1 MIDDNDDDLRPAQIR
16 SLAGTTRL
24 RLCAGQVCV
33 SVASCVKELIENSLD
48 AHSTR
53 LQLTFIAHGAD
64 LIELV
69 DNGDGIAE
77 HDFEKI
83 GLRYHTS
90 KISQY
95 EDLENVNTY
104 GFRGEALSSICIYAD
119 VTIITRHA
127 SASIGTKLVF
137 DGEGQAI
144 SRTPCPREIGTTV
157 SIRSLFNR
165 FPVRRTEL
173 RAHSKRE
180 FSQALNIIQSF
191 AIISRQL
198 QFFQILSSSDNHPP
212 THPLLTLTP
221 STSLKDILAQIFG
234 QKILESIIHIDDNNN
249 NDDDQNREFKF
260 DGYISRP
267 QHGSGRSST
276 DRQYLYVNNRP
287 IDCAPLL
294 RTINDI
300 YRQFNPNQYPLIV
313 LSIEVVDRSTVDI
326 NCTPDKRT
334 IFIEHLSNMCDQIR
348 NILNKLFETSSNVYV
363 VSHKRQQESTE
374 NNDIPTP
381 PIKQIKIERFVKKAS
396 QSSDI
401 PILTTSN
408 PLSKFSGPFNVIRSE
423 KSSSS
428 SSNLSTQDRTL
439 FTFESHSIAKT
450 SPSNIPNNDEDADE
464 DDPRVTTLVHGTP
477 SKKDFLDK
485 IKQLKQN
492 DKTEED
498 GEEDEIEIPISTD
511 HDLQMY
517 TSTPFIKE
525 KPELIEQSES
535 IKVTS
540 YKSCEIKVKFSMN
553 KLKEKYRLMTEKEDI
568 SSAISDHR
576 FNIHIEEDQNEEAED
591 ELRRQIDKT
600 DFERMH
606 IIGQFNRGFILVT
619 LVDHSSQLFIVD
631 QHAADEI
638 YNFHRLYEQTTVSR
652 QPLLHPKSI
661 PLDPSRQVLLQQH
674 LDLFNRLGFD
684 IEIDENET
692 RIDRRCRVL
701 SYPTVSGA
709 QSCVFGIDE
718 IDEILSHLN
727 DTSQK
732 TCQEEQHYESS
743 RLRKV
748 FASKACRMSIM
759 IGTDLT
765 RKQMIN
771 VVRHL
776 GQLAKPWNCP
786 HGRPTIRHVSNLS
799 EATNGFLTDDYHS
812 F

>member
-1 MIDDNDDDLRPAQIR
+1 MDEEDLRPAQIR
-16 SLAGTTRL
+16 PLAGTTRH

-64 LIELV
+64 LIELT

-77 HDFEKI
+77 HDFEKL

-90 KISQY
+90 KLSQF

-119 VTIITRHA
+119 VTILTRHV
-127 SASIGTKLVF
+127 SASIGTKLIF
-137 DGEGQAI
+137 DGEGQVI
-144 SRTPCPREIGTTV
+144 SRTPFPREIGTTV

-173 RAHSKRE
+173 QSHSKRE

-191 AIISRQL
+191 AIISRQI
-198 QFFQILSSSDNHPP
+198 QFFQVSSSADNHPP
-212 THPLLTLTP
+212 SHPLLTLTP
-221 STSLKDILAQIFG
+221 SSSLKDTLAQIFG
-234 QKILESIIHIDDNNN
+234 QKILESIIHIDDI
-249 NDDDQNREFKF
+249 NDDEDKEFKF

-267 QHGSGRSST
+267 QHGCGRSSA

-287 IDCAPLL
+287 IDCAPFL

-300 YRQFNPNQYPLIV
+300 YRHFNPNQYPLV
-313 LSIEVVDRSTVDI
+313 ALSIEVLDRSTLDI

-334 IFIEHLSNMCDQIR
+334 VFVEHLSNMCDQIR
-348 NILNKLFETSSNVYV
+348 LILNKLFESSSNVYV
-363 VSHKRQQESTE
+363 SSNKRQQETIE
-374 NNDIPTP
+374 TNNDIPTP
-381 PIKQIKIERFVKKAS
+381 PTKQMKIERFVKKTS
-396 QSSDI
+396 HDI
-401 PILTTSN
+401 PVLTTSN
-408 PLSKFSGPFNVIRSE
+408 PLSKFSCPFTTIRSE
-423 KSSSS
+423 KSTPSLSPS
-428 SSNLSTQDRTL
+428 LSTQDRAL
-439 FTFESHSIAKT
+439 FTFESHDIVKHNNHSDTKNDEC
-450 SPSNIPNNDEDADE
+450 SVDDDDDVNDED
-464 DDPRVTTLVHGTP
+464 DDPHDKTLLHGSP

-492 DKTEED
+492 DEES
-498 GEEDEIEIPISTD
+498 EEIRVSVD

-517 TSTPFIKE
+517 TSTPIAKE
-525 KPELIEQSES
+525 KPKPVEELKS
-535 IKVTS
+535 IQVTS
-540 YKSCEIKVKFSMN
+540 YKSCEIKVKFNMN
-553 KLKEKYRLMTEKEDI
+553 KLKEKYRVMSEKTDI
-568 SSAISDHR
+568 SSSISNHH
-576 FNIHIEEDQNEEAED
+576 FNIHIGEDQNEEAED
-591 ELRRQIDKT
+591 ELRRQINKT
-600 DFERMH
+600 DFERMS

-638 YNFHRLYEQTTVSR
+638 YNFHRLYDQTIVSR
-652 QPLLHPKSI
+652 QPLLHPKTI

-674 LDLFNRLGFD
+674 IDLFTRLGFD
-684 IEIDENET
+684 IEIDENES
-692 RIDRRCRVL
+692 RIDRRCRVHA
-701 SYPTVSGA
+701 YPTISGA
-709 QSCVFGIDE
+709 HSCVFGIDE
-718 IDEILSHLN
+718 IDEILSHLT
-727 DTSQK
+727 DTSQHSR
-732 TCQEEQHYESS
+732 QEEHYESS

-765 RKQMIN
+765 KKQMIN

-776 GQLAKPWNCP
+776 AQLAKPWNCP
-786 HGRPTIRHVSNLS
+786 HGRPTIRHVSNLT
-799 EATNGFLTDDYHS
+799 EATNGFLIDDYHS

>member
-1 MIDDNDDDLRPAQIR
+1 MDDDDDHREAQIR
-16 SLAGTTRL
+16 PLAGTTRL

-90 KISQY
+90 KLCQY
-95 EDLENVNTY
+95 EDLEHVNTY

-137 DGEGQAI
+137 DGEGQVI
-144 SRTPCPREIGTTV
+144 SRTPFPREIGTTV
-157 SIRSLFNR
+157 SIRSLFSR

-173 RAHSKRE
+173 RTHSKRE
-180 FSQALNIIQSF
+180 FSQALNIVQSF
-191 AIISRQL
+191 AIISRQI

-221 STSLKDILAQIFG
+221 STSLKDTLAQIFG
-234 QKILESIIHIDDNNN
+234 QKILDSIIHIVDNEDN
-249 NDDDQNREFKF
+249 QNREFKF
-260 DGYISRP
+260 DGFISRP

-300 YRQFNPNQYPLIV
+300 YRQFNPNQYPLVV
-313 LSIEVVDRSTVDI
+313 LSIEVLDRSTLDV

-334 IFIEHLSNMCDQIR
+334 VFIEHLSNMCDQIR

-363 VSHKRQQESTE
+363 ISNKRQQETIE
-374 NNDIPTP
+374 NHDIPTP
-381 PIKQIKIERFVKKAS
+381 PIKQMKIERFVKKPS

-423 KSSSS
+423 KSSLS

-439 FTFESHSIAKT
+439 FTFESYPIAK
-450 SPSNIPNNDEDADE
+450 SSESSIPNDDQDEDEDEDE
-464 DDPRVTTLVHGTP
+464 DDPHVVTLVHGSP

-492 DKTEED
+492 DIT
-498 GEEDEIEIPISTD
+498 EEDEIEIPVSTD

-517 TSTPFIKE
+517 TSTPIVKE
-525 KPELIEQSES
+525 KSQPIEQFES

-553 KLKEKYRLMTEKEDI
+553 KLKEKYRSMTEKDDI

-576 FNIHIEEDQNEEAED
+576 FNIHIEEDQNDEAED

-638 YNFHRLYEQTTVSR
+638 YNFHRLYEQTIVSR

-692 RIDRRCRVL
+692 RIDRRCRIL

-732 TCQEEQHYESS
+732 ICQEEQHYESS

-771 VVRHL
+771 VVQHL
-776 GQLAKPWNCP
+776 GQLAKPWVNKKQI
-786 HGRPTIRHVSNLS
+786 HLIEIS
-799 EATNGFLTDDYHS
+799 EFVI
-812 F
+812 

>member
-1 MIDDNDDDLRPAQIR
+1 MDEDDLRPPEIR
-16 SLAGTTRL
+16 SLAGTTRH

-33 SVASCVKELIENSLD
+33 SVASCIKELIENSLD
-48 AHSTR
+48 ANSTR
-53 LQLTFIAHGAD
+53 LQLTCIAYGAD

-77 HDFEKI
+77 HDFEKL

-90 KISQY
+90 KISQF
-95 EDLENVNTY
+95 EDLEYVNTY
-104 GFRGEALSSICIYAD
+104 GFRGEALSSMCIYAD
-119 VTIITRHA
+119 VTILTRHA
-127 SASIGTKLVF
+127 SASIGTKLAF
-137 DGEGQAI
+137 DCEGQVM
-144 SRTPCPREIGTTV
+144 SRTPCPRETGTTV

-173 RAHSKRE
+173 CSRSKRE
-180 FSQALNIIQSF
+180 FSQALNVIQSF
-191 AIISRQL
+191 AIISRQV
-198 QFFQILSSSDNHPP
+198 QFFQVLSSSDNHPS
-212 THPLLTLTP
+212 TSPLLTLTP
-221 STSLKDILAQIFG
+221 STSLKDTLAQLFG
-234 QKILESIIHIDDNNN
+234 SKILESIIHIDDNN
-249 NDDDQNREFKF
+249 DDENRGFKF
-260 DGYISRP
+260 DGFISRP

-276 DRQYLYVNNRP
+276 DRQYLYVNSRP

-300 YRQFNPNQYPLIV
+300 YRHFNPNQYPLVV
-313 LSIEVVDRSTVDI
+313 LIIEVLDRSTLDI

-334 IFIEHLSNMCDQIR
+334 IFIEHLSNICDQIR
-348 NILNKLFETSSNVYV
+348 TILNKLFEKSSNVYV
-363 VSHKRQQESTE
+363 VSNKRPQETTQ
-374 NNDIPTP
+374 NNDTLTP
-381 PIKQIKIERFVKKAS
+381 PVKQIRIDRFVKKPS
-396 QSSDI
+396 SSDI

-408 PLSKFSGPFNVIRSE
+408 PLSKFSCPFNTIRSE
-423 KSSSS
+423 KTSSS
-428 SSNLSTQDRTL
+428 SSNLSTQDRAL
-439 FTFESHSIAKT
+439 FTFELHSIAKST
-450 SPSNIPNNDEDADE
+450 QSSTQNNEKDKNVDEVAEEEEEE
-464 DDPRVTTLVHGTP
+464 DPHVSTLVHGSP

-485 IKQLKQN
+485 LKALKQS
-492 DKTEED
+492 DIKEGD
-498 GEEDEIEIPISTD
+498 DMEITLSTD
-511 HDLQMY
+511 HDLQSY
-517 TSTPFIKE
+517 HTSTPAVKE
-525 KPELIEQSES
+525 NPKSVEQSES

-540 YKSCEIKVKFSMN
+540 YKSCEIKVKFNMK
-553 KLKEKYRLMTEKEDI
+553 KLKEKYRSMAAKQDI

-600 DFERMH
+600 DFERMS

-638 YNFHRLYEQTTVSR
+638 YNFHRLYEHTTISR

-709 QSCVFGIDE
+709 HSCAFGIDDIE
-718 IDEILSHLN
+718 EILSHLM

-765 RKQMIN
+765 RKQMIT

-776 GQLAKPWNCP
+776 GHLTKPWNCP

-799 EATNGFLTDDYHS
+799 ETTKNFVPDDYHS

>member
-1 MIDDNDDDLRPAQIR
+1 MDDDDDHREAQIR
-16 SLAGTTRL
+16 PLAGTTRF

-48 AHSTR
+48 AHSAR

-90 KISQY
+90 KLCQY
-95 EDLENVNTY
+95 EDLEHVNTY

-119 VTIITRHA
+119 VTIITRHE

-137 DGEGQAI
+137 DGEGQVI
-144 SRTPCPREIGTTV
+144 SRTPFPREIGTTV
-157 SIRSLFNR
+157 SIRSLFSR

-173 RAHSKRE
+173 RTHSKRE
-180 FSQALNIIQSF
+180 FFQALNIVQSF
-191 AIISRQL
+191 AIISRQI

-221 STSLKDILAQIFG
+221 STSLKDTLAQIFG
-234 QKILESIIHIDDNNN
+234 QKILDSIVHIVDNEDN
-249 NDDDQNREFKF
+249 QNREFKF
-260 DGYISRP
+260 DGFISRP

-300 YRQFNPNQYPLIV
+300 YRQFNPNQYPLVV
-313 LSIEVVDRSTVDI
+313 LSIEVLDRSTLDV

-334 IFIEHLSNMCDQIR
+334 VFIEHLSNMCDQIR

-363 VSHKRQQESTE
+363 VSNKRQQETIE
-374 NNDIPTP
+374 NHDIPTP
-381 PIKQIKIERFVKKAS
+381 PIKQIKIERFVKKPS

-423 KSSSS
+423 KSSLS

-439 FTFESHSIAKT
+439 FTFESHPIAK
-450 SPSNIPNNDEDADE
+450 SSESSIPNDDQDEDEDEDE
-464 DDPRVTTLVHGTP
+464 DDPHVVTLVHGSP

-492 DKTEED
+492 DIT
-498 GEEDEIEIPISTD
+498 EEDEIEIPVSTD

-517 TSTPFIKE
+517 TSTPIVKE
-525 KPELIEQSES
+525 KSQPIEQFES

-553 KLKEKYRLMTEKEDI
+553 KLKEKYRSMTEKDDI
-568 SSAISDHR
+568 SSTISDHR
-576 FNIHIEEDQNEEAED
+576 FNIHIEEDQNDEAED

-600 DFERMH
+600 DFERMY

-638 YNFHRLYEQTTVSR
+638 YNFHRLYEQTIVSR

-661 PLDPSRQVLLQQH
+661 PLDPSRQILLQQH

-776 GQLAKPWNCP
+776 GQLAKPWVNKKQI
-786 HGRPTIRHVSNLS
+786 HLI
-799 EATNGFLTDDYHS
+799 EIFE
-812 F
+812 FII